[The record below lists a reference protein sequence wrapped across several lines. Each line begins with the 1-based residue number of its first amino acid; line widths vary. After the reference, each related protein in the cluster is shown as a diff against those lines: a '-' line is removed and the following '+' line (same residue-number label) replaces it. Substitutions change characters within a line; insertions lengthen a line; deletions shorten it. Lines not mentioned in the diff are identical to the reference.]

1 MSFDLA
7 SHGQRYL
14 PEYPPDD
21 NSDHLPMAWLALTAL
36 GASQARREAFASA
49 YLPRLTTL
57 APDHPYAR
65 RVQALTAETAA
76 TGIPAVLDRYLPQW
90 ISGWHKEAYHPLIRI
105 GYGVEFGV
113 PGEVAA
119 GLAYLESVGADQTL
133 DALTRSI
140 RHERNLDGEALL
152 LRARAL
158 GPVPG
163 SPNDRFSRRADAAL
177 SLPGMAAL
185 AVVTDDHLRTMS
197 RAALMVFAGSHDFFA
212 LHLVTASH
220 AFRLLYPYLQ
230 PRLGPRTDVVFT
242 VGLLAG
248 YLAAGAP
255 APAPWPG
262 PDVAP
267 PPTSPELLALCR
279 DDEHDIKLAHA
290 AGAHADHWRDPAFR
304 HVARSY
310 LGRRQDV

>member
-36 GASQARREAFASA
+36 GANQARREAFARA
-49 YLPRLTTL
+49 YLPRLTAL

-65 RVQALTAETAA
+65 RVRALTAEIAA
-76 TGIPAVLDRYLPQW
+76 TGIPGVLDRYLPQW

-119 GLAYLESVGADQTL
+119 GLAYLASVGADQ
-133 DALTRSI
+133 
-140 RHERNLDGEALL
+140 
-152 LRARAL
+152 
-158 GPVPG
+158 
-163 SPNDRFSRRADAAL
+163 
-177 SLPGMAAL
+177 AL
-185 AVVTDDHLRTMS
+185 AVATDDHLRTMS
-197 RAALMVFAGSHDFFA
+197 RAALMVFAASHDFFA

-220 AFRLLYPYLQ
+220 AFRVLYPYLQ

-242 VGLLAG
+242 LGLLAG

-255 APAPWPG
+255 APAPWQE

-267 PPTSPELLALCR
+267 PPTSRELLALCR
-279 DDEHDIKLAHA
+279 HDEHDIKLAHA

-310 LGRRQDV
+310 LGRRQDA